1 MKLGFC
7 SLASGSSGNCYLI
20 KSDNTNLL
28 LDAGISNRAIK
39 GGLESLGISLRDID
53 GIFITHDHIDHI
65 KGLKTLLKNT
75 QCPVYASQG
84 TLEALVKK
92 MSPLPYERL
101 MEACPDEEISLG
113 DITASSFRLS
123 HDTTDPMTFAFTKD
137 GAKVCVVTD
146 TGYISDD
153 IFDNIKDADILALES
168 NHERNILLYGSYPY
182 PLKLRILSDVGHLSN
197 EACAHCLTEVL
208 RYRRIRKRFSDEEA
222 GGLFQVFL
230 AHLSKE
236 NNTPE
241 QALITVKN
249 VLEEEG
255 FAVGKDLELK
265 VLDRDSRSAFVT
277 V

>member
-28 LDAGISNRAIK
+28 LDAGLSCKAIQA
-39 GGLESLGISLRDID
+39 GLESLGLSLKDID

-65 KGLKTLLKNT
+65 KGIKTLMKKT
-75 QCPVYASQG
+75 SCPLYASQG
-84 TLEALVKK
+84 TLEALVEKL
-92 MSPLPYERL
+92 SPLPYERL
-101 MEACPDEEISLG
+101 IEADTGEEISVG
-113 DITASSFRLS
+113 DITALPFDLS
-123 HDTTDPMTFAFTKD
+123 HDTEDPKTFAFMKD

-146 TGYISDD
+146 TGYVSDR

-182 PLKLRILSDVGHLSN
+182 SLKLRILSDVGHLSN
-197 EACAHCLTEVL
+197 EACAHCLTEIL
-208 RYRRIRKRFSDEEA
+208 RYRRIRKRITGPDPE
-222 GGLFQVFL
+222 GTPIVFL
-230 AHLSKE
+230 AHLSQE

-241 QALITVKN
+241 QAMITVRN
-249 VLEEEG
+249 ALEEEG
-255 FAVGKDLELK
+255 FIVGKDLELK
-265 VLDRDSRSAFVT
+265 VLSRVERSGFFT

>member
-28 LDAGISNRAIK
+28 LDAGISCKAIQT
-39 GGLESLGISLRDID
+39 GLESLGISLKDID
-53 GIFITHDHIDHI
+53 AIFITHDHIDHI
-65 KGLKTLLKNT
+65 KGIKTLLKKT
-75 QCPVYASQG
+75 SCPLYTSRG
-84 TLEALVKK
+84 TLEALVEKV
-92 MSPLPYERL
+92 SPLPYERL
-101 MEACPDEEISLG
+101 IEAGTEEISVG
-113 DITASSFRLS
+113 DIMAAPFDLS
-123 HDTTDPMTFAFTKD
+123 HDTEEPKTFAFTKD

-146 TGYISDD
+146 TGYVSDD

-182 PLKLRILSDVGHLSN
+182 SLKLRILSDTGHLSN

-208 RYRRIRKRFSDEEA
+208 RYRRIRKRFSEDKGA
-222 GGLFQVFL
+222 LKVFL

-249 VLEEEG
+249 ALEEEG
-255 FAVGKDLELK
+255 FIDGRDLDIK
-265 VLDRDSRSAFVT
+265 VLDRDRRSGFYT
-277 V
+277 I

>member
-28 LDAGISNRAIK
+28 LDAGISCKAIQA
-39 GGLESLGISLRDID
+39 GLESLGISLKDID

-65 KGLKTLLKNT
+65 KGIKTLLKKT
-75 QCPVYASQG
+75 SCPLYASRG
-84 TLEALVKK
+84 TLEALVEKI
-92 MSPLPYERL
+92 SPLPYERL
-101 MEACPDEEISLG
+101 IEAETDEEITVG
-113 DITASSFRLS
+113 DIKATPFNLS
-123 HDTTDPMTFAFTKD
+123 HDTEEPKTFAFTKD
-137 GAKVCVVTD
+137 EAKVCVVTD
-146 TGYISDD
+146 TGYVSDE

-197 EACAHCLTEVL
+197 ESCAHCLTEVL
-208 RYRRIRKRFSDEEA
+208 RYRRIRKRFSED
-222 GGLFQVFL
+222 GGALKVFL

-249 VLEEEG
+249 ALEEEG
-255 FAVGKDLELK
+255 FIVGRDLELK
-265 VLDRDSRSAFVT
+265 VLSRDERSGFYT

>member
-20 KSDNTNLL
+20 KSNDTNLL
-28 LDAGISNRAIK
+28 LDAGLSCKAIQA
-39 GGLESLGISLRDID
+39 GLESLGISLKDID
-53 GIFITHDHIDHI
+53 AIFITHNHIDHI
-65 KGLKTLLKNT
+65 KGIKTLLKKTN
-75 QCPVYASQG
+75 CPLYASCG
-84 TLEALVKK
+84 TLEALTEKI
-92 MSPLPYERL
+92 SPLPYERL
-101 MEACPDEEISLG
+101 IEVDTDEEICVG
-113 DITASSFRLS
+113 DIKATPFDLS
-123 HDTTDPMTFAFTKD
+123 HDTEDPKTFAFTKD
-137 GAKVCVVTD
+137 GAKICVVTD
-146 TGYISDD
+146 TGYVSDS

-182 PLKLRILSDVGHLSN
+182 SLKLRILSDVGHLSN

-208 RYRRIRKRFSDEEA
+208 RYRRIRKRFSEE
-222 GGLFQVFL
+222 GGVLKVFL

-249 VLEEEG
+249 ALEEEG
-255 FAVGKDLELK
+255 FIVGRDLELK
-265 VLDRDSRSAFVT
+265 VLSRDERSGLFT

>member
-28 LDAGISNRAIK
+28 LDAGISCKAIQA
-39 GGLESLGISLRDID
+39 GLESLGISLKDID
-53 GIFITHDHIDHI
+53 AVFITHDHIDHI
-65 KGLKTLLKNT
+65 KGIRTLLKKT
-75 QCPVYASQG
+75 TCPLYASRG
-84 TLEALVKK
+84 TLDALVEKI
-92 MSPLPYERL
+92 STLPYERL
-101 MEACPDEEISLG
+101 MEAETDGEILVG
-113 DITASSFRLS
+113 DIKVTPFDLS
-123 HDTTDPMTFAFTKD
+123 HDTEDPKTFAFTRD

-146 TGYISDD
+146 TGYVSDD

-182 PLKLRILSDVGHLSN
+182 SLKLRILSDVGHLSN

-208 RYRRIRKRFSDEEA
+208 RYRRIRKRFSEDN
-222 GGLFQVFL
+222 GTMKVFL

-241 QALITVKN
+241 QALITVRN
-249 VLEEEG
+249 ALEEEG
-255 FAVGKDLELK
+255 FIIGKDLELM
-265 VLDRDSRSAFVT
+265 VLSRDERSRFAAV
-277 V
+277 

>member
-28 LDAGISNRAIK
+28 LDVGISCKAIK
-39 GGLESLGISLRDID
+39 TGLGELGLSLSDID
-53 GIFITHDHIDHI
+53 AVFITHDHIDHI
-65 KGLKTLLKNT
+65 KGIKTLLKNT
-75 QCPVYASQG
+75 RCPLYASHG

-92 MSPLPYERL
+92 VSPLPYERL
-101 MEACPDEEISLG
+101 METGSGEEINAG
-113 DITASSFRLS
+113 DIRVTPFDLS
-123 HDTTDPMTFAFTKD
+123 HDTDEPITFSFEKD
-137 GAKVCVVTD
+137 DAKICVVTD
-146 TGYISDD
+146 TGYVSDA
-153 IFDNIKDADILALES
+153 IFNNIKDADILALES

-182 PLKLRILSDVGHLSN
+182 SLKLRILSDTGHLSN

-208 RYRRIRKRFSDEEA
+208 RYRRIRKRISDDN
-222 GGLFQVFL
+222 GTMKVFL

-241 QALITVKN
+241 QAMITVKN
-249 VLEEEG
+249 ALEEEG
-255 FAVGKDLELK
+255 FIVGRDLELE
-265 VLDRDSRSAFVT
+265 VLDRDRRSGFHT

>member
-28 LDAGISNRAIK
+28 LDAGISCKAIQA
-39 GGLESLGISLRDID
+39 GLESLGISLKDID

-65 KGLKTLLKNT
+65 KGIKTLLKKT
-75 QCPVYASQG
+75 SCPLYASRG
-84 TLEALVKK
+84 TLEALVEKI
-92 MSPLPYERL
+92 SPLPYERL
-101 MEACPDEEISLG
+101 IEVETDEEITVG
-113 DITASSFRLS
+113 DIKATPFDLS
-123 HDTTDPMTFAFTKD
+123 HDTEEPKTFAFTKD
-137 GAKVCVVTD
+137 EVKVCVVTD
-146 TGYISDD
+146 TGYVSDG

-182 PLKLRILSDVGHLSN
+182 SLKLRILSDVGHLSN
-197 EACAHCLTEVL
+197 ESCAHCLTEVL
-208 RYRRIRKRFSDEEA
+208 RYRRIRKRFSEDSGA
-222 GGLFQVFL
+222 LKVFL

-249 VLEEEG
+249 ALEEEG
-255 FAVGKDLELK
+255 FIVGRDLELK
-265 VLDRDSRSAFVT
+265 VLSRDERSGFYT

>member
-28 LDAGISNRAIK
+28 LDAGISCKAIQA
-39 GGLESLGISLRDID
+39 GLESLGISLKDID

-65 KGLKTLLKNT
+65 KGIKTLLKKT
-75 QCPVYASQG
+75 SCPLYASRG
-84 TLEALVKK
+84 TLEALVEKI
-92 MSPLPYERL
+92 SPLPYERL
-101 MEACPDEEISLG
+101 IEVETDEEITVG
-113 DITASSFRLS
+113 DIKATPFDLS
-123 HDTTDPMTFAFTKD
+123 HDTEEPKTFAFTKD
-137 GAKVCVVTD
+137 EAKVCVVTD
-146 TGYISDD
+146 TGYVSDG

-197 EACAHCLTEVL
+197 ESCAHCLTEVL
-208 RYRRIRKRFSDEEA
+208 RYRRIRKRFSEDSGA
-222 GGLFQVFL
+222 LKVFL

-249 VLEEEG
+249 ALEEEG
-255 FAVGKDLELK
+255 FIVGRDLELK
-265 VLDRDSRSAFVT
+265 VLSRDERSGFYT

>member
-28 LDAGISNRAIK
+28 LDAGISCKAIQA
-39 GGLESLGISLRDID
+39 GLESLGISLKDID

-65 KGLKTLLKNT
+65 KGIKTLLKKT
-75 QCPVYASQG
+75 SCPLYASRG
-84 TLEALVKK
+84 TLEALVEKI
-92 MSPLPYERL
+92 SPLPYERL
-101 MEACPDEEISLG
+101 IEVVTDEEIGVG
-113 DITASSFRLS
+113 DIKAMPFDLS
-123 HDTTDPMTFAFTKD
+123 HDTEEPKTFTFTKD

-146 TGYISDD
+146 TGYVSDD

-182 PLKLRILSDVGHLSN
+182 SLKLRILSDVGHLSN

-208 RYRRIRKRFSDEEA
+208 RYRRIRKRFSED
-222 GGLFQVFL
+222 GGVLKVFL

-241 QALITVKN
+241 QALITVRN
-249 VLEEEG
+249 ALEEEG
-255 FAVGKDLELK
+255 FIVGK
-265 VLDRDSRSAFVT
+265 T
-277 V
+277 WN

>member
-28 LDAGISNRAIK
+28 LDAGISCKAIQA
-39 GGLESLGISLRDID
+39 GLESLGISLKDID

-65 KGLKTLLKNT
+65 KGIKTLLKKT
-75 QCPVYASQG
+75 SCPLYASRG
-84 TLEALVKK
+84 TLEALVEKI
-92 MSPLPYERL
+92 SPLPYERL
-101 MEACPDEEISLG
+101 MEAETDEEITVG
-113 DITASSFRLS
+113 DIKATPFDLS
-123 HDTTDPMTFAFTKD
+123 HDTEEPKTFAFTKD
-137 GAKVCVVTD
+137 EAKVCVVTD
-146 TGYISDD
+146 TGYVSDD

-197 EACAHCLTEVL
+197 ESCAHCLTEVL
-208 RYRRIRKRFSDEEA
+208 RYRRIRKRFSED
-222 GGLFQVFL
+222 GGALKVFL

-241 QALITVKN
+241 QALITVRN
-249 VLEEEG
+249 ALEEEG
-255 FAVGKDLELK
+255 FIVGKDLELK
-265 VLDRDSRSAFVT
+265 VLSRDERSGFFT

>member
-28 LDAGISNRAIK
+28 LDAGISCKAIQA
-39 GGLESLGISLRDID
+39 GLESLGISLKDID

-65 KGLKTLLKNT
+65 KGIKTLLKKT
-75 QCPVYASQG
+75 SCPLYASRG
-84 TLEALVKK
+84 TLEALVEKI
-92 MSPLPYERL
+92 SPLPYERL
-101 MEACPDEEISLG
+101 MEAETDEEIGVG
-113 DITASSFRLS
+113 DIKATPFDLS
-123 HDTTDPMTFAFTKD
+123 HDTEEPKTFAFTKD

-146 TGYISDD
+146 TGYVSDG

-208 RYRRIRKRFSDEEA
+208 RYRRIRKRFSEDSGA
-222 GGLFQVFL
+222 LKVFL

-249 VLEEEG
+249 ALEEEG
-255 FAVGKDLELK
+255 FILGKDLELM
-265 VLDRDSRSAFVT
+265 VLSRDERSGFIT

>member
-28 LDAGISNRAIK
+28 LDAGISCKAIQA
-39 GGLESLGISLRDID
+39 GLESLGISLKDID

-65 KGLKTLLKNT
+65 KGIKTLLKKT
-75 QCPVYASQG
+75 SCPLYASRG
-84 TLEALVKK
+84 TLEALVEKI
-92 MSPLPYERL
+92 SPLPYERL
-101 MEACPDEEISLG
+101 IEVVTDEEIGVG
-113 DITASSFRLS
+113 DIKAMPFDLS
-123 HDTTDPMTFAFTKD
+123 HDTEEPKTFTFTKD

-146 TGYISDD
+146 TGYVSDD

-182 PLKLRILSDVGHLSN
+182 SLKLRILSDVGHLSN

-208 RYRRIRKRFSDEEA
+208 RYRRIRKRFSED
-222 GGLFQVFL
+222 GGVLKVFL

-241 QALITVKN
+241 QALITVRN
-249 VLEEEG
+249 ALEEEG
-255 FAVGKDLELK
+255 FIVGKDLELK
-265 VLDRDSRSAFVT
+265 VLSRDERSGFFT

>member
-28 LDAGISNRAIK
+28 LDAGISCKAIQA
-39 GGLESLGISLRDID
+39 GLESLGISLKDID
-53 GIFITHDHIDHI
+53 AVFITHDHIDHI
-65 KGLKTLLKNT
+65 KGIRTLLKKT
-75 QCPVYASQG
+75 TCPLYASRG
-84 TLEALVKK
+84 TLDALVEKI
-92 MSPLPYERL
+92 SPLPYERL
-101 MEACPDEEISLG
+101 MEAETDGEILVG
-113 DITASSFRLS
+113 DIKVTPFDLS
-123 HDTTDPMTFAFTKD
+123 HDTEDPKTFAFTRD

-146 TGYISDD
+146 TGYVSDD

-182 PLKLRILSDVGHLSN
+182 SLKLRILSDVGHLSN

-208 RYRRIRKRFSDEEA
+208 RYRRIRKRFSEDN
-222 GGLFQVFL
+222 GTMKVFL

-241 QALITVKN
+241 QALITVRN
-249 VLEEEG
+249 ALEEEG
-255 FAVGKDLELK
+255 FIIGKDLELM
-265 VLDRDSRSAFVT
+265 VLSRDERSRFAAV
-277 V
+277 